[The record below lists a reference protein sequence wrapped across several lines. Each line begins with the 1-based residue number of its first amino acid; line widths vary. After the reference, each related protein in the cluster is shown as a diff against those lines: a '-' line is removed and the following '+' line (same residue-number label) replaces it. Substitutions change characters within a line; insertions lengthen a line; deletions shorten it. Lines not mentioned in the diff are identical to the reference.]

1 MISSLFLL
9 PCTKSRT
16 YQHEELP
23 QDAGPPRLLAVKEH
37 LQPVFV
43 QNLRTGRVYLVKRL
57 REQVLSTQHYLV
69 G

>member
-23 QDAGPPRLLAVKEH
+23 QDAGPPRILAVKDH
-37 LQPVFV
+37 LQPMLV
-43 QNLRTGRVYLVKRL
+43 QNRRTGRVYLVKGL
-57 REQVLSTQHYLV
+57 REQVLSSHHYLV